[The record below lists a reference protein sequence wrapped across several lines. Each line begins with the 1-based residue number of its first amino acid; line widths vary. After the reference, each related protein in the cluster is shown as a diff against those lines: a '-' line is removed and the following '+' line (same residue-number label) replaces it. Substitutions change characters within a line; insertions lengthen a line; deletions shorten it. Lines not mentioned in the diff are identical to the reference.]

1 MLNATFACPRTCPRF
16 ERVDVCRFMPILDA
30 LGTGTVN
37 SHTTKL
43 NVQIRSKPALAAAA
57 LDLGGSV
64 MGEGLHALYGMNR
77 AEGYAVRLPGWRF
90 PIVLTEAGELAFD
103 AYGNGAEAPRIGALT
118 RAYVLAA
125 AQEAAAE
132 SGWMVTDVTHESV
145 TILHP
150 SGGRLT
156 VKADGTCDAVG
167 FCGTDCHASAPIEAA
182 IGTVAERSH
191 KPEYFDAGAGQ
202 MLTR

>member
-1 MLNATFACPRTCPRF
+1 MRAAFTCDRTCPRF
-16 ERVDVCRFMPILDA
+16 ERVDVCRFMPVLEA
-30 LGTGTVN
+30 LGTGVVN

-43 NVQIRSKPALAAAA
+43 NVHIRSKPALAAAA
-57 LDLGGSV
+57 LDLGGMV
-64 MGEGLHALYGMNR
+64 LGEGVHALYGANR
-77 AEGYAVRLPGWRF
+77 EAGFAVKLPGWRF
-90 PIVLTEAGELAFD
+90 PIVLRESGELAFD
-103 AYGNGAEAPRIGALT
+103 TYGGIAADVPRLT

-132 SGWMVTDVTHESV
+132 SGWMVTDVTPESV